1 MHTPVL
7 LNVVLTGLNP
17 KSNDN
22 FIDCTLGGGG
32 HAIKILEQTALC
44 GKLLGIDSSL
54 EAIQEMRAKVE
65 QDKNLK
71 DRLMLVNDNFVN
83 LESIARKNKFFQV
96 KGILF
101 DLGLSTDLIENRGRG
116 ISFQKN
122 EILDMRFNPLKQ
134 NLTALEILN
143 QWPEQDLTEIFKDYG
158 EERFAGFIARG
169 IVSNRRLSRIKTTI
183 ELARLI
189 RKILGQRFHIKSLAR
204 IFQALR
210 IAVNH
215 ELEYLSSVLPQ
226 AVDLLAPGGRLAVI
240 SFHSLEDRI
249 VKNFY
254 KNNSKLSIITKKP
267 IVSTPEEL
275 RQNKRARSAKLRIA
289 EKK

>member
-7 LNVVLTGLNP
+7 LNEVLNGLSP
-17 KSNDN
+17 RPNDN

-32 HAIKILEQTALC
+32 HALEILRQTAPL
-44 GKLLGIDSSL
+44 GKLLGIDFSM
-54 EAIQEMRAKVE
+54 EAISEMKVKI
-65 QDKNLK
+65 DKNLN
-71 DRLMLVNDNFVN
+71 DRLILVNDNFVN
-83 LESIARKNKFFQV
+83 LESIARKNKFLKV
-96 KGILF
+96 RGILF

-143 QWPEQDLTEIFKDYG
+143 QWPEQDLAEIFEEFG
-158 EERFAGFIARG
+158 EERFAHQIARG
-169 IVSNRRLSRIKTTI
+169 IVVQRRQKRIKTTVD
-183 ELARLI
+183 LAEAI
-189 RKILGQRFHIKSLAR
+189 KKILGPKFHIKSLAR

-215 ELEYLSSVLPQ
+215 ELEYLSSALPQ

-254 KNNSKLSIITKKP
+254 KNNLNLNIITKKP
-267 IVSTPEEL
+267 ITSTQEEL

-289 EKK
+289 EKN